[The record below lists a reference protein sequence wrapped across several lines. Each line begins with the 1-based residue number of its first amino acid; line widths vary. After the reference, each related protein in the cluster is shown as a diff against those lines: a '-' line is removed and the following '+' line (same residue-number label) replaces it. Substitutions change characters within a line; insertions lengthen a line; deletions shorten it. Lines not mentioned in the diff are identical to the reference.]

1 MIKVF
6 NVNVYGI
13 KEALIRARYPMMDVV
28 NQRMDLDTRSVDDLL
43 KLGNTLGHTPHGHG
57 DDKFLRQIFVSF
69 DVLAPRYWWT
79 EFDTYGFTVKDS
91 QSTMHKA
98 KSLPYKDLMNEY
110 VDPRIVEVFSVYVDK
125 YRADPSLENLQRAKA
140 NLPEGMCIAA
150 GISTNYAQLKTMYY
164 QRHNHRLI
172 EWRQFCGEFI
182 KQLPYADALG
192 ITEENK

>member
-69 DVLAPRYWWT
+69 DVLAPRVVSGT
-79 EFDTYGFTVKDS
+79 GCVMRETT
-91 QSTMHKA
+91 
-98 KSLPYKDLMNEY
+98 SL
-110 VDPRIVEVFSVYVDK
+110 RIRPFGY
-125 YRADPSLENLQRAKA
+125 
-140 NLPEGMCIAA
+140 
-150 GISTNYAQLKTMYY
+150 
-164 QRHNHRLI
+164 
-172 EWRQFCGEFI
+172 
-182 KQLPYADALG
+182 
-192 ITEENK
+192 